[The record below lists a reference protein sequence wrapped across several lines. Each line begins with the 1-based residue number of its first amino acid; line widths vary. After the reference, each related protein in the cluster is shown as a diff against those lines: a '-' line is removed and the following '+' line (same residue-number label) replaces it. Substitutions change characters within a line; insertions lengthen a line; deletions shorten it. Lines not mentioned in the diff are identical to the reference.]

1 MVCKKRKYLRGKKK
15 GERKGT
21 GRGEVDMVLIG
32 GGKARPRAIYVV
44 AGLIPLCLFA
54 ALVVDRSGHPSALL
68 ATNPALLAAAD
79 LERAG

>member
-1 MVCKKRKYLRGKKK
+1 MLELTRKKKRD
-15 GERKGT
+15 ERKGT
-21 GRGEVDMVLIG
+21 GGGEEVDMVLLG
-32 GGKARPRAIYVV
+32 GGKARPRAVYVV